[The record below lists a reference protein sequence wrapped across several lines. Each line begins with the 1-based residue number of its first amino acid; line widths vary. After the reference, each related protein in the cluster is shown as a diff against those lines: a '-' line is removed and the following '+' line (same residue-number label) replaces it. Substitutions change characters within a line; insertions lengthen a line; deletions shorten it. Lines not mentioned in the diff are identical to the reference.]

1 MLRRVPP
8 ALLAAATC
16 AGFAVLVWFLAFQT
30 HVGRASDASALR
42 GFAQL
47 QGTWAGDL
55 ASSIATLCNVGP
67 YAVLCAGLAGYAW
80 WRHGP
85 RLTAALA
92 AILVAS
98 NVASQV
104 LKPALASPRVAFG
117 SHVDAAAWPSGHST
131 AAMALAL
138 CAVLAAPAA
147 WRSVVALAGGL
158 FAIAVAYSV
167 VLLGWHYPSDALGGF
182 ALAGAVTSLAL
193 AALALAEARWPAG
206 TGRAAA
212 GRASRAF
219 ASGRFALPAIAGGF
233 GVLAFGVLRTASWM
247 SAGHDQAAFLA
258 FAGGIV
264 VLGVTLAA
272 VCSVALRR

>member
-1 MLRRVPP
+1 M
-8 ALLAAATC
+8 
-16 AGFAVLVWFLAFQT
+16 WFLAFDT
-30 HVGRASDASALR
+30 HVGSASDAAALR

-47 QGTWAGDL
+47 QGTWASRL
-55 ASSIATLCNVGP
+55 ADSIAALCNVGP
-67 YAVLCAGLAGYAW
+67 YAVLCAGLVGYAW
-80 WRHGP
+80 FRHGP
-85 RLTAALA
+85 RVTAAIGS
-92 AILVAS
+92 ILVVC

-104 LKPALASPRVAFG
+104 LKPALAAPRVALG

-138 CAVLAAPAA
+138 CAVLAAPPA

-182 ALAGAVTSLAL
+182 ALAGTATGLAL
-193 AALALAEARWPAG
+193 TALGYAEARWPAG

-233 GVLAFGVLRTASWM
+233 AVLALGVLRTASWM
-247 SAGHDQAAFLA
+247 TAGHEQAAFLA

-272 VCSVALRR
+272 ACSLALRR